1 MTFPTRL
8 KELRKEKNCT
18 QRQLAEVLGLTPNSI
33 CEWEK
38 ERSQPSAEMIVEIAK
53 FFDTTTDYLLGVT
66 DDFGSPTA
74 LSPAL
79 SDEERSFLDLFR
91 RLSRGERA
99 QILAFA
105 AGLLGKARP
114 DTNSKK

>member
-1 MTFPTRL
+1 MLPARL

-18 QRQLAEVLGLTPNSI
+18 QRHLAEVLGLTPNSI

-38 ERSQPSAEMIVEIAK
+38 GRSEPSAETLVEIAK
-53 FFDTTTDYLLGVT
+53 FFNTSTDYLLGVT
-66 DDFGSPTA
+66 DDFGSPA
-74 LSPAL
+74 VPSPLL

-99 QILAFA
+99 QLLAFA
-105 AGLLGKARP
+105 AGLVGKERP
-114 DTNSKK
+114 DTKFGE